1 MRRVC
6 VLMSVGLLMLAASL
20 SARSAGAQAP
30 TPIDASPSSDEAISA
45 SGDQWDGEAGC
56 DERGGRGHGGRGG
69 CGGKGCGEGGCGKN
83 GCGGGRNA
91 NRWFNCN
98 CNGSYKFP
106 VPPLYTYHWPGL
118 YSMQRMTDYHS
129 PWRFPAIKPYEDE
142 TPVRDLSRRPE
153 FRQTSAGLE
162 VRATDD
168 YPSEDRVSRNIARHY
183 ADE

>member
-1 MRRVC
+1 MRKLF
-6 VLMSVGLLMLAASL
+6 VLIATAAALSAQRGLADQPARATTKPARLAAS
-20 SARSAGAQAP
+20 SAAQA
-30 TPIDASPSSDEAISA
+30 TASDVIADKG
-45 SGDQWDGEAGC
+45 GDGDCGCSEDGCGEDGS
-56 DERGGRGHGGRGG
+56 GGRRG
-69 CGGKGCGEGGCGKN
+69 CGGR
-83 GCGGGRNA
+83 RNA

-153 FRQTSAGLE
+153 FRQASDFVEGVEAAPAAQEEPVSAK
-162 VRATDD
+162 
-168 YPSEDRVSRNIARHY
+168 IARRY
-183 ADE
+183 SAE